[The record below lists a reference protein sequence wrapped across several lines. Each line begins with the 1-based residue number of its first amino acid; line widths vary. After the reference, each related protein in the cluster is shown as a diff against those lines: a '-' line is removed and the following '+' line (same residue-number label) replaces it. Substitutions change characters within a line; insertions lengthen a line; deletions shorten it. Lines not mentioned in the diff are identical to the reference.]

1 MERLQNVAIFSVMSA
16 SAYSGLPPCKER
28 ARRLTTK
35 EAGMI
40 GRDHTTFAE
49 PLAHPGAHLREDFLP
64 DYGLTPGALARA
76 MALKDRTRIERLV
89 REQQP
94 VTSDTA
100 LRLARVFG
108 TTAEFWMNLQTQH
121 DLSKAAIA
129 ARGELAKLKPLKAP

>member
-1 MERLQNVAIFSVMSA
+1 MFLLTPIYRINCIFCH
-16 SAYSGLPPCKER
+16 AYCGVR
-28 ARRLTTK
+28 ATGATDSDVTP
-35 EAGMI
+35 
-40 GRDHTTFAE
+40 RDHTTFAE

-76 MALKDRTRIERLV
+76 MGLKDRTRIERVV

-129 ARGELAKLKPLKAP
+129 ARDELAKIEPLRAA